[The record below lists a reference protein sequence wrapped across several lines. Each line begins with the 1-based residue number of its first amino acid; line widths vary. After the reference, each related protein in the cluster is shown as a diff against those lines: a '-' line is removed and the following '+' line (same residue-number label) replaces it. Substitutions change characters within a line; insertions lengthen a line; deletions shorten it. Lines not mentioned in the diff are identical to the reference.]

1 MTVVNTQV
9 VITWYEVVVVDGL
22 LFLLE
27 EVFVVVRED
36 DRGVP

>member
-9 VITWYEVVVVDGL
+9 MIAWYEVVVVGGL

-27 EVFVVVRED
+27 EVFLVVRED

>member
-9 VITWYEVVVVDGL
+9 MIVWYEVVVVDVFL
-22 LFLLE
+22 LLE